1 MSNIR
6 KKLEYLRN
14 LNKNMDKVIEKKKGI
29 AAAFTKKSVKWWAL
43 GAFVI
48 LVVVLLLTGRRSVL
62 RVDGSTILTVRE
74 SSTTTSVSAGRCSQ

>member
-1 MSNIR
+1 
-6 KKLEYLRN
+6 
-14 LNKNMDKVIEKKKGI
+14 MDKVIEKKKGI

-62 RVDGSTILTVRE
+62 RVDGSTILTGTARQ
-74 SSTTTSVSAGRCSQ
+74 G

>member
-1 MSNIR
+1 
-6 KKLEYLRN
+6 
-14 LNKNMDKVIEKKKGI
+14 MDKVIEKKKGI

-62 RVDGSTILTVRE
+62 KDE
-74 SSTTTSVSAGRCSQ
+74 SLVGDIVATASGD